1 MMRNPT
7 PHTPL
12 LGICCHMETID
23 GSLKVYSE
31 NLNVLEVLVL
41 LTHVVLKD
49 LVFFM

>member
-1 MMRNPT
+1 
-7 PHTPL
+7 
-12 LGICCHMETID
+12 METID